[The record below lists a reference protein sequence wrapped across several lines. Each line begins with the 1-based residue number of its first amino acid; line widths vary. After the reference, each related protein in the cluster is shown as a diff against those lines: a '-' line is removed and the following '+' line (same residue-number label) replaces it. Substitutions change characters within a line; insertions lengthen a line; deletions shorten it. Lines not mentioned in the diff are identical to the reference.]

1 MGFSLLLSHLQKE
14 YNLIKT
20 IVNVYQFISG
30 REKVHLLNVLWAK
43 TGEIRVILKKY
54 SGHL

>member
-20 IVNVYQFISG
+20 IVNVYQFISEG
-30 REKVHLLNVLWAK
+30 
-43 TGEIRVILKKY
+43 KKY
-54 SGHL
+54 PLIKCFVG